1 MNTASQPDTQY
12 TCDDCRVTFPADERA
27 RVTLCSKHAATDRLA
42 SALREVRYAIQQA
55 LDTDTGA
62 DWLHVGITTTAADAL
77 LDEIEAQP

>member
-1 MNTASQPDTQY
+1 MCAVIECTGHETI
-12 TCDDCRVTFPADERA
+12 
-27 RVTLCSKHAATDRLA
+27 LCSKHAATDRLA